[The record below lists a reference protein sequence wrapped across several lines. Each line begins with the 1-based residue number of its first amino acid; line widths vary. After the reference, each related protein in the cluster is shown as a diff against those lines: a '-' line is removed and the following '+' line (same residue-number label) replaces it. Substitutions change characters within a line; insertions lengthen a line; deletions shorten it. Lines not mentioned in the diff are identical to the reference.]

1 MENRNNRAGSCLRS
15 IGDIFVITVIA
26 AAAGLAA
33 GLLFA
38 PRSGLKTRK
47 VLKKA
52 IDEMIDR
59 SKFAILE
66 ARMISGELLE
76 KSIEKAEK
84 ISSKARGK
92 K

>member
-1 MENRNNRAGSCLRS
+1 MENRNNRAENCLRS
-15 IGDIFVITVIA
+15 VSDIFAITVIA

-84 ISSKARGK
+84 ISSKVRSK